1 MKKVENS
8 ELEISRALKGLNY
21 LCTKRCDGCVSYK
34 NPFFS
39 HAPLSL
45 IPERPSSSTESTTT
59 MPTYSN
65 EAKNDSSR
73 EAKLAEY
80 EKVKKNLKEL
90 IAKKRAMD
98 KSLNTLEEQLY
109 KLEGAYLED
118 TPSGNVVRGFE
129 NYVKGSQTK
138 KRIGLSEQDRVFS
151 MSSAVF
157 LKAKMKEEDEKNQ

>member
-1 MKKVENS
+1 
-8 ELEISRALKGLNY
+8 
-21 LCTKRCDGCVSYK
+21 
-34 NPFFS
+34 
-39 HAPLSL
+39 
-45 IPERPSSSTESTTT
+45 
-59 MPTYSN
+59 
-65 EAKNDSSR
+65 
-73 EAKLAEY
+73 
-80 EKVKKNLKEL
+80 
-90 IAKKRAMD
+90 MD
-98 KSLNTLEEQLY
+98 KSLVSIKHSGTMVLHTYTDLIWIQNTLEEQLY

>member
-21 LCTKRCDGCVSYK
+21 LCTKRCDGCVGYK

-45 IPERPSSSTESTTT
+45 IPERPSSSTEST

-98 KSLNTLEEQLY
+98 KSLVSI
-109 KLEGAYLED
+109 KH
-118 TPSGNVVRGFE
+118 SGTMVLHT
-129 NYVKGSQTK
+129 YTDL
-138 KRIGLSEQDRVFS
+138 I
-151 MSSAVF
+151 
-157 LKAKMKEEDEKNQ
+157 

>member
-1 MKKVENS
+1 
-8 ELEISRALKGLNY
+8 
-21 LCTKRCDGCVSYK
+21 
-34 NPFFS
+34 
-39 HAPLSL
+39 
-45 IPERPSSSTESTTT
+45 

-98 KSLNTLEEQLY
+98 KSLVSIKHSGTMVLHTYTDLIWIQNTLEEQLY